1 MRIIP
6 ALALTLLCCLWGQQ
20 QGFPVVIDGTEVLRV
35 YTGAAP
41 FSPEDRALDI
51 RSRIEKLGGTAAR
64 PDVTIKDIPSQ
75 KVTAVLAGSVYIML
89 VTNADAEAAGT
100 PREELAARYSLAIQ
114 KALASY
120 RDQHTLISY
129 LIGSGKTLLA
139 WAAFVLLCWLLN
151 RGLEWLSQQISLW
164 FQRET
169 KARQVRGFGLILWR
183 RASLLALSLLKLV
196 VVLFLLSQFS
206 LLISFSFSQFP
217 QTAGIS
223 TTLVDYLRSTFG
235 GIGRSV
241 LDYLPKGGFVII
253 VCVISFYLLQLLK
266 VLARAIEHS
275 DLTVPGIHPEMAIPT
290 YQLARI
296 LVVVFALVVAFPYL
310 PGGQSEAF
318 KGVSIFLGVLIS
330 IGSGSSVGNVL
341 AGITLTYMRPYRV
354 GDRVQF
360 GETIG
365 DVLEKSLLVT
375 RLRTIKNVEVV
386 IPNSAILGGMIQN
399 YSAMARN
406 RGLILHTTATI
417 GYDVPWR
424 QVHELLIRAAQNTEG
439 ILLEPAPFVLQTALN
454 DFNISYQLNAFTDR
468 PNEFEFIYSR
478 LHQNI
483 QDSFNK
489 AGVEIMSPNYL
500 ALRDGNTV
508 TTPEADRPPHYQP
521 PSFHVGP

>member
-6 ALALTLLCCLWGQQ
+6 GLTAILLCSLWAQKPGS
-20 QGFPVVIDGTEVLRV
+20 PVVIDGTEVLRV

-41 FSPEDRALDI
+41 FSPEARAADI
-51 RSRIEKLGGTAAR
+51 RSRIEKIGDTSSH
-64 PDVTIKDIPSQ
+64 PEISIKNLPSQ
-75 KVTAVLAGSVYIML
+75 NVTAVAAGSVYIML
-89 VTNADAEAAGT
+89 VTNADAEAAGA
-100 PREELAARYSLAIQ
+100 PRDELAARYALAIQ
-114 KALASY
+114 KALESY
-120 RDQHTLISY
+120 RDQHTLVSY
-129 LIGSGKTLLA
+129 VVASGKTLLA
-139 WAAFVLLCWLLN
+139 WAAFVLLCWLLK
-151 RGLEWLSQQISLW
+151 RGLDWLGQRISLW

-169 KARQVRGFGLILWR
+169 KTRQVRGFGLILWR
-183 RASLLALSLLKLV
+183 RASLLALSLLKVV

-223 TTLVDYLRSTFG
+223 TTLIDYLRLTFG

-241 LDYLPKGGFVII
+241 LDYLPKGGFVVI
-253 VCVISFYLLQLLK
+253 VCVISFYLLQVLK

-275 DLTVPGIHPEMAIPT
+275 DVTVPGIHPEMALPT

-296 LVVVFALVVAFPYL
+296 LVIVFALVVSFPYL

-341 AGITLTYMRPYRV
+341 AGITLTYMRPYRA

-360 GETIG
+360 GDTIG

-386 IPNSAILGGMIQN
+386 IPNSTILGGMIQN
-399 YSAMARN
+399 FSAMARN
-406 RGLILHTTATI
+406 RGLILHTTVTI
-417 GYDVPWR
+417 GYDAPWR
-424 QVHELLIRAAQNTEG
+424 QVHELMIRAAQNTEG
-439 ILLEPAPFVLQTALN
+439 ILIEPVPFVLQTALN

-489 AGVEIMSPNYL
+489 AGVEIMSPNYF

-521 PSFHVGP
+521 PSFRVNS